1 MQRPVGKVRTTVRA
15 YSGPPSE
22 GGEGRSCVDDN
33 FSETSWENYR
43 NNFFATMMPQ
53 EKEYSTFG
61 LETVVESPRFGPANG
76 VSARD
81 GVSAKDGRST
91 RGRTWSMESE
101 EQPKTRRSSSY
112 SQVVID
118 GPQKKEEDA
127 PPEIAVLVIPV
138 SAQEQE
144 ARSRVRSQSHVSIRD
159 TVDIIPSEMSIVDE
173 SSDDEKVIF
182 REKKYVT
189 TTAYTIG
196 KFELF
201 DGEGQLAPGELGPG
215 ELGPKP
221 KPEESLEAL
230 GKRLL
235 EESMRNVPVERV
247 VFPEEGEVEAKKEA
261 KEEKPL
267 GKYVPRS
274 IAHPVPAAKP
284 ATQQKDGKA
293 EMTDPPHVH
302 RIGSIPPITG
312 IHYSDSPAVN
322 PVENSFGE
330 TRIMDFDFVVN
341 DTIQYIEGK
350 MFYFPRQVVK
360 LQCAPY
366 VHVHDTDFM
375 KEG

>member
-1 MQRPVGKVRTTVRA
+1 M
-15 YSGPPSE
+15 
-22 GGEGRSCVDDN
+22 N
-33 FSETSWENYR
+33 
-43 NNFFATMMPQ
+43 
-53 EKEYSTFG
+53 
-61 LETVVESPRFGPANG
+61 
-76 VSARD
+76 
-81 GVSAKDGRST
+81 
-91 RGRTWSMESE
+91 SE

-118 GPQKKEEDA
+118 GPQKKED
-127 PPEIAVLVIPV
+127 PPEREIAVLVIPV

-144 ARSRVRSQSHVSIRD
+144 ARSRARSQSHVSIRD

-173 SSDDEKVIF
+173 SSDDEKVSF

-201 DGEGQLAPGELGPG
+201 DGEGGQPGQPQ
-215 ELGPKP
+215 PQP

-247 VFPEEGEVEAKKEA
+247 VFPEEEELVEKKDVKDA
-261 KEEKPL
+261 VKEEKPV

-274 IAHPVPAAKP
+274 ASGTSGTEQATQPV
-284 ATQQKDGKA
+284 QQKDVKT
-293 EMTDPPHVH
+293 ETSDPPHVQ

-330 TRIMDFDFVVN
+330 TRIMEFDFVVN
-341 DTIQYIEGK
+341 DTVQYIEGK

-375 KEG
+375 KE

>member
-22 GGEGRSCVDDN
+22 GGEGRSCIDDN

-43 NNFFATMMPQ
+43 NNFFATMVPR

-61 LETVVESPRFGPANG
+61 LDTVVESPRFGPM
-76 VSARD
+76 R
-81 GVSAKDGRST
+81 GRS
-91 RGRTWSMESE
+91 RSMNSE

-118 GPQKKEEDA
+118 GPPKKEEVG

-144 ARSRVRSQSHVSIRD
+144 ARSRARSQSHVSIRD
-159 TVDIIPSEMSIVDE
+159 TVDIIPSEMGILDE
-173 SSDDEKVIF
+173 SSDEEKMVF
-182 REKKYVT
+182 RERKYVT

-201 DGEGQLAPGELGPG
+201 DGEGGQPLAQAQPQLQPQHQPLAQPS
-215 ELGPKP
+215 
-221 KPEESLEAL
+221 ESVEAL

-247 VFPEEGEVEAKKEA
+247 VFPEEGTGEAQAKAQAEVPKEESKNA
-261 KEEKPL
+261 VKEVKEEKPI

-274 IAHPVPAAKP
+274 AVQ
-284 ATQQKDGKA
+284 ATQQKDVKA
-293 EMTDPPHVH
+293 ESTDPPHVH

-322 PVENSFGE
+322 PMENSFGE
-330 TRIMDFDFVVN
+330 TRIIEFDFLVN
-341 DTIQYIEGK
+341 DTVQYIEGK

-366 VHVHDTDFM
+366 IHAHDTDFM
-375 KEG
+375 KEGSS

>member
-1 MQRPVGKVRTTVRA
+1 
-15 YSGPPSE
+15 
-22 GGEGRSCVDDN
+22 
-33 FSETSWENYR
+33 
-43 NNFFATMMPQ
+43 
-53 EKEYSTFG
+53 
-61 LETVVESPRFGPANG
+61 
-76 VSARD
+76 
-81 GVSAKDGRST
+81 
-91 RGRTWSMESE
+91 MESE
-101 EQPKTRRSSSY
+101 EKPKTRRSSSY

-118 GPQKKEEDA
+118 GPQKKEEDTA
-127 PPEIAVLVIPV
+127 SEIAVLVIPV

-144 ARSRVRSQSHVSIRD
+144 ARSRARSQSHVSIRD

-173 SSDDEKVIF
+173 SSDEEKVVF

-201 DGEGQLAPGELGPG
+201 DGEGGELAPGQPTAS
-215 ELGPKP
+215 PKP
-221 KPEESLEAL
+221 KPQLAPSESLEAL

-247 VFPEEGEVEAKKEA
+247 VFPEEGDVEAKKEA
-261 KEEKPL
+261 KEEKPV

-274 IAHPVPAAKP
+274 IAHPSPAAQP

-302 RIGSIPPITG
+302 RIGSIPPITA

-330 TRIMDFDFVVN
+330 TRIMEFDFVVN
-341 DTIQYIEGK
+341 DTVQYIEGK

-375 KEG
+375 KEGKEG

>member
-43 NNFFATMMPQ
+43 NNFFTTMIPR

-61 LETVVESPRFGPANG
+61 LPTVVESPRFGPKIMANE
-76 VSARD
+76 
-81 GVSAKDGRST
+81 T
-91 RGRTWSMESE
+91 RGRSRSMNSE
-101 EQPKTRRSSSY
+101 EQPAPAKSRRSSSY

-118 GPQKKEEDA
+118 GPQKKEENA
-127 PPEIAVLVIPV
+127 PPEIAVLVIPI

-144 ARSRVRSQSHVSIRD
+144 ARSRARSQSHVSIRD

-173 SSDDEKVIF
+173 SSDDEKVSF

-201 DGEGQLAPGELGPG
+201 DGEGGELAPGEPTASPK
-215 ELGPKP
+215 PKP
-221 KPEESLEAL
+221 KPEESLEVL

-235 EESMRNVPVERV
+235 EESLRNVPVERV
-247 VFPEEGEVEAKKEA
+247 VFPEEGEVEPKKQVKEEAKEPV
-261 KEEKPL
+261 KEEKPVS
-267 GKYVPRS
+267 KYVPRS
-274 IAHPVPAAKP
+274 IAHPVPAAKS
-284 ATQQKDGKA
+284 ATQQNDGKA
-293 EMTDPPHVH
+293 EITDPPHVH
-302 RIGSIPPITG
+302 RIGSIPPITS
-312 IHYSDSPAVN
+312 IHYSDSPVVN

-330 TRIMDFDFVVN
+330 TRIMEFDFVVN
-341 DTIQYIEGK
+341 DTVQYIEGK